1 MDVLGVIGVLLE
13 VSRNVCVTNA
23 CTRTLTQDGKYKNTK
38 KIEKENVK
46 YKG

>member
-23 CTRTLTQDGKYKNTK
+23 RTRTLTQDGKYKKN
-38 KIEKENVK
+38 KENR
-46 YKG
+46 KGKREV